1 MPWWQLLQSWAPSCA
16 GNLHLGLVKKKGAG
30 DRVISRASPRPIV
43 KLGLGGMPYIVKDAV
58 TNTRRG
64 SP

>member
-16 GNLHLGLVKKKGAG
+16 ADLHLGLVKKKGAG
-30 DRVISRASPRPIV
+30 DREIARASQRPSE
-43 KLGLGGMPYIVKDAV
+43 GSDYIVKDAV